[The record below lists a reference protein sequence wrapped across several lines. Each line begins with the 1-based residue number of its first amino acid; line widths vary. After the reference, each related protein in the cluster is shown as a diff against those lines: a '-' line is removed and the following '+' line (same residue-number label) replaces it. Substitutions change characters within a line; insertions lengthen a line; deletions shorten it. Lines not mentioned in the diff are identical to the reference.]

1 MRAINSNYLLVDH
14 KFVLLGQ
21 TSKILGELMGFR
33 KITHDM
39 THILRPILFDL
50 WHVLKD
56 KINASLI
63 SDIICSKK
71 SRCLLCLKIASLKIH
86 DVHDIFFGNKH
97 VLIIMEDVD
106 GVFISL
112 MHIFKYLLQ
121 HVKIV
126 YNEITIQKACAAIVN
141 IVEWLDVELV
151 FFMDVKFV
159 LLFDYKCHITEA
171 KGKVFR

>member
-1 MRAINSNYLLVDH
+1 
-14 KFVLLGQ
+14 
-21 TSKILGELMGFR
+21 
-33 KITHDM
+33 
-39 THILRPILFDL
+39 
-50 WHVLKD
+50 
-56 KINASLI
+56 
-63 SDIICSKK
+63 
-71 SRCLLCLKIASLKIH
+71 
-86 DVHDIFFGNKH
+86 
-97 VLIIMEDVD
+97 MEDVD